1 MPGRLRSAPDTGS
14 ALRLLG
20 DVDKVRAASSQRT
33 GSGLLVLGSCCPY
46 EEMPGGGDHADNSAD
61 AVLRACGESRRRD
74 PEIVYMESDE
84 ASGASLRVRGNRAV
98 LASPRVTW
106 RVIPACAGTVRPLRR
121 WSQRHRVIPACAGNS
136 ELGVELPCVLAG
148 HPCVCGEQVEPAM
161 FERLLDGSSLRV
173 RGTDCVSWCAIE
185 FSCQI
190 QTL

>member
-1 MPGRLRSAPDTGS
+1 MKKCPAVEIMQITPAMPFCEPA
-14 ALRLLG
+14 
-20 DVDKVRAASSQRT
+20 V
-33 GSGLLVLGSCCPY
+33 
-46 EEMPGGGDHADNSAD
+46 SAD
-61 AVLRACGESRRRD
+61 AEID

-106 RVIPACAGTVRPLRR
+106 RVIPACAGTVLPLRR

-161 FERLLDGSSLRV
+161 FERPSTGHP
-173 RGTDCVSWCAIE
+173 CVCGE
-185 FSCQI
+185 
-190 QTL
+190 QTV